1 MIECLTDFEE
11 FKSTEFSCGPC
22 PVDSPTCSPKDPTC
36 NPKVP
41 TCNPR
46 VP

>member
-11 FKSTEFSCGPC
+11 AKAAETTCGPC
-22 PVDSPTCSPKDPTC
+22 PVDSPTCNPKVPTC